1 MRFARQVT
9 LSVWLVFSLTTWSQN
24 AKITIPAGSPEDK
37 DLATIAAEGD
47 AKKRIASYEEFIKK
61 YADNKPALAYGEWQL
76 SIQYLSSGDTGKA
89 LEYGDKA
96 LELYP
101 NNLDIIVSQVGVA
114 QAMKDNSR
122 IVDYAARGAAVF
134 SSIATQPKPAD
145 VSDADWASRV
155 SEEQKSSKA
164 SYEFLEAAAYSAV
177 AGEQDPAKRMSEI
190 EKFTPAFP
198 KSQFELQVSQLA
210 LYSLQQLNQPQ
221 RLEAYGEKAL
231 AANPD
236 SVPTLLMLAN
246 AYAED
251 PKQVAKAVT
260 YCNKVITLTG
270 ASTDKNQQLSAGLAH
285 STLGFAYL
293 KQDKL
298 TAAVPE
304 LKTAVSQL
312 QADPQAQQAALFRLG
327 FAYAKRNDKAD
338 AVAALQK
345 PQPSMVHIRLSR
357 RTCLQRSTQQG
368 RSRDTG
374 RSSFLDQGIGQQMC
388 FRREVIGTLE
398 VTSES
403 SIL

>member
-1 MRFARQVT
+1 MRFDRQLT
-9 LSVWLVFSLTTWSQN
+9 LSVWLVFSLTAWSQN
-24 AKITIPAGSPEDK
+24 GKITIPAGSPEDK
-37 DLATIAAEGD
+37 ELATIAAEGD
-47 AKKRIASYEEFIKK
+47 VQKRIPSYEEFTKK

-76 SIQYLSSGDTGKA
+76 SIQYLSSGDSAKA

-101 NNLDIIVSQVGVA
+101 NNLDIIVSQAGVA
-114 QAMKDNSR
+114 QAMKDSSKV
-122 IVDYAARGAAVF
+122 VDYAARGAAVL
-134 SSIATQPKPAD
+134 SSIATQPRPAD

-164 SYEFLEAAAYSAV
+164 GYEFLEAAAYSAV

-198 KSQFELQVSQLA
+198 KSQFEPQVSQLA

-345 PQPSMVHIRLSR
+345 AAAIDGPYQALAKDMLAKVNAA
-357 RTCLQRSTQQG
+357 G
-368 RSRDTG
+368 KK
-374 RSSFLDQGIGQQMC
+374 
-388 FRREVIGTLE
+388 
-398 VTSES
+398 
-403 SIL
+403 